1 MRYIIRHTVDVT
13 ISNGVTL
20 VVVVVNGESTI

>member
-20 VVVVVNGESTI
+20 VVVFKVESTI